1 MTTSSIEQREGGY
14 WIKGTRISLDS
25 LIYAFQRGETP
36 PAIQQAFPGLTL
48 AEIEGALTFYRA
60 HQQEMEAYLAQA
72 EATFAAQ
79 AQAVNSAARVD
90 NPALFQR
97 LERARRDCET
107 ARP

>member
-1 MTTSSIEQREGGY
+1 MTTNFIEQREGGY
-14 WIKGTRISLDS
+14 WVKGTRISLDS
-25 LIYAFQRGETP
+25 LLYAFQRGEIPTV
-36 PAIQQAFPGLTL
+36 IQQAFPLLTL
-48 AEIEGALTFYRA
+48 EEIEGALTFYRA

-72 EATFAAQ
+72 
-79 AQAVNSAARVD
+79 VNSAARAA